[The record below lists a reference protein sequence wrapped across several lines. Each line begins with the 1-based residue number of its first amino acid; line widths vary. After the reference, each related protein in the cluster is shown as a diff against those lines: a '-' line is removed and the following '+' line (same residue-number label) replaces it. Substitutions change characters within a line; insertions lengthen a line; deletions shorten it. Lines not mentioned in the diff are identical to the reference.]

1 MEALMILILL
11 TFSQPDAQ
19 GRVEISYEAKLTIM
33 TMDRCRLPE
42 QALAEDPPKGKTP
55 IVICVPSKETRA
67 PEKKP
72 MWLDAKTS

>member
-1 MEALMILILL
+1 MKALMILILL
-11 TFSQPDAQ
+11 TFHPIEGT

-33 TMDRCRLPE
+33 TMDRCRLLE